1 MIERQG
7 TPDPVRQEQDI
18 SPGGFPREKRLRKPG
33 KPRVRFPKGLIK
45 AFSRMP
51 ELRHNPRPDLPF
63 DICRSEVV
71 KWLLETA
78 LEQPEFLRA
87 FFDAAYHS
95 GLIGYDR
102 ERKMWKGCAYGAER
116 RPE

>member
-71 KWLLETA
+71 NWLVGTA
-78 LEQPEFLRA
+78 MAHPVFRRA
-87 FFDAAYHS
+87 VCDSAYRA
-95 GLIGYDR
+95 GLIVYDR
-102 ERKMWKGCAYGAER
+102 ERKTWKGCAHGTRYEN
-116 RPE
+116 